1 MKKNPLDH
9 KSKEAS
15 LTTDPKDSVSPKAG
29 HSFMKYFN
37 LILAILVSSE
47 LYGGWAGKGNK

>member
-47 LYGGWAGKGNK
+47 LYGGWEGKGNK